1 MNNFIRNLD
10 AVYQGCCYHLMDRDH
25 VLKDIAVKK
34 SVYEENGGLNLVNMY
49 LI

>member
-1 MNNFIRNLD
+1 MNHSDLN
-10 AVYQGCCYHLMDRDH
+10 AVYEGCYLHLQNKNA

-34 SVYEENGGLNLVNMY
+34 SVYEENGGLNLINQY